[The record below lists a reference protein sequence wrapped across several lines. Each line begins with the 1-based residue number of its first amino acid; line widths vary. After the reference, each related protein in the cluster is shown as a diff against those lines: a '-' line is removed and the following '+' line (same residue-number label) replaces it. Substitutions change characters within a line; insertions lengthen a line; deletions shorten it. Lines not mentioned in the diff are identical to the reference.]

1 MSEII
6 PTENDGVVV
15 LKFINKFTKKM
26 NECEFNV
33 NASIPGIY
41 PAIKEI
47 ISCFAEYGMEI
58 HNYTELQNNRF
69 QRAILNLT
77 KEFTEF
83 FASITQMKGAN
94 KKELLIMLTMDI
106 FKTEINLSNNLTMD
120 QKQTLNSP
128 VMTTIFEDI
137 LSKTI
142 TTVLVF
148 KEIVN
153 EEFSKQDFRSCFS
166 RWFCCFCSRKKK
178 LYLK

>member
-15 LKFINKFTKKM
+15 LKFLNKFTKKM
-26 NECEFNV
+26 NECEFNIKS
-33 NASIPGIY
+33 SIPGLY
-41 PAIKEI
+41 PTIKEI

-58 HNYTELQNNRF
+58 HNYTDLQNNRF

-83 FASITQMKGAN
+83 FASIKEMKGAN

-106 FKTEINLSNNLTMD
+106 FKTEINNSNDLTME
-120 QKQTLNSP
+120 QKQTLLSP

-137 LSKTI
+137 LNKTI

-153 EEFSKQDFRSCFS
+153 EEFSKQDVRSCFS
-166 RWFCCFCSRKKK
+166 RLCCCFCRPKKR

>member
-26 NECEFNV
+26 NECEFNIKT
-33 NASIPGIY
+33 SIPGLY

-47 ISCFAEYGMEI
+47 IFCFAEYGMEI
-58 HNYTELQNNRF
+58 HNYTDRQNRRF
-69 QRAILNLT
+69 QKAILNLT

-83 FASITQMKGAN
+83 FASIKQMKGTN

-106 FKTEINLSNNLTMD
+106 FKTEIIQSNKLTPE
-120 QKQTLNSP
+120 QKKTLNSP
-128 VMTTIFEDI
+128 VMNTIFEDI
-137 LSKTI
+137 LGKTI

-148 KEIVN
+148 KDIVN
-153 EEFSKQDFRSCFS
+153 EEFSQKDLRSCLS
-166 RWFCCFCSRKKK
+166 RWFCCFCTRRKTI
-178 LYLK
+178 YLK

>member
-1 MSEII
+1 
-6 PTENDGVVV
+6 
-15 LKFINKFTKKM
+15 
-26 NECEFNV
+26 
-33 NASIPGIY
+33 
-41 PAIKEI
+41 
-47 ISCFAEYGMEI
+47 
-58 HNYTELQNNRF
+58 
-69 QRAILNLT
+69 
-77 KEFTEF
+77 
-83 FASITQMKGAN
+83 MKGAN

-166 RWFCCFCSRKKK
+166 RWFVVFVPVRKK